1 MIKSKYQILKYI
13 IADLGASTIGWF
25 LFNLY
30 RYQVVGYKAFATPE
44 AFLTYRNV
52 IEGQLLSPLLWLGLF
67 FLSGYY
73 NQPFLK
79 SRLEELKTT
88 LISVGT
94 GVLFFFFAVVLDDMP
109 LNADHYFHLIIVLFL
124 LEFIPVYAL
133 RYLITRHATRLI
145 HGGKWGL
152 NTLIVGSGK
161 NALSL
166 TEDFNRKK
174 QQLGYIV
181 KGYVTTGCE
190 KYNCNELPILG
201 ELENL
206 DGIVKDYQIEHFI
219 FAPDIR
225 TPEEIFRV
233 VRQLYPYGF
242 AIRMHAD
249 LQDIL
254 LGKVKM
260 RSLYETPMLDISRG
274 KLSEAQINCKRTGD
288 ILFSLLA
295 LLLLSPLYLI
305 LALFV
310 KTDSKGPVF
319 YRQERIGKFGRPFKI
334 VKFRTMYTDAEKG
347 GPALSSENDPRI
359 TPMGHFLRKYRL
371 DEIPQFWNV
380 LKGDM
385 SLVGPRPER
394 ACYIEQIGKK
404 APYYCMVHQ
413 IRPGITSWGMVK
425 YGYASNVEGMI
436 ERLQYDLL
444 YLENISLA
452 VDCKILI
459 YTVRTVLTGRG
470 I

>member
-1 MIKSKYQILKYI
+1 MIKAHFQILKYVA
-13 IADLGASTIGWF
+13 ADLVATSIGWL

-30 RYQVVGYKAFATPE
+30 RYEMVGQHMFPDLKSFLSHKNVV
-44 AFLTYRNV
+44 
-52 IEGQLLSPLLWLGLF
+52 EGQLLSPLLWLCIF

-88 LISVGT
+88 VSSVCI
-94 GVLFFFFAVVLDDMP
+94 GVLLFFFAVIIDDTP
-109 LNADHYFHLIIVLFL
+109 LHPNHYFLLITVLFAT
-124 LEFIPVYAL
+124 EFSITYL
-133 RYLITRHATRLI
+133 MRYLITRHATRMI
-145 HGGKWGL
+145 HGGRWGI
-152 NTLIVGSGK
+152 NTLVIGSGN
-161 NALSL
+161 NAWQL
-166 TEDFNRKK
+166 TRDITCKK
-174 QQLGYIV
+174 QQLGYIL
-181 KGYVTTGCE
+181 KGYVKTGYE
-190 KYNCNELPILG
+190 KSDAKELPVLG
-201 ELENL
+201 SLENL
-206 DGIVKDYQIEHFI
+206 DQIVKDYQIEHFI

-225 TPEEIFRV
+225 TPNEIFKIVKR
-233 VRQLYPYGF
+233 LYPYGF

-249 LQDIL
+249 LEDIV

-260 RSLYETPMLDISRG
+260 RSLYDTPMLDISRG
-274 KLSEAQINCKRTGD
+274 KLNEAQINCKRSGD
-288 ILFSLLA
+288 IICSALA

-319 YRQERIGKFGRPFKI
+319 YKQERIGRFGRPFHI
-334 VKFRTMYTDAEKG
+334 IKFRTMYTDAEAT
-347 GPALSSENDPRI
+347 GPALSSEGDPRI

-394 ACYIEQIGKK
+394 ACYIEQISKD
-404 APYYCMVHQ
+404 APYYCLVHQ

-425 YGYASNVEGMI
+425 YGYASNVNGMI

-459 YTVRTVLTGRG
+459 YTIRTVLTGRG